1 MTCETCLRF
10 ENDHEHNE
18 PDPECQDCMKYI
30 IHKQKASISRQHYD
44 ADKKKDTQTRTEVY
58 VSADMQKVLMLPA
71 MTGVKSCVFTNRLVV
86 FHDTFSP
93 LGEQKKKNPKQ
104 TRAVLWHEG
113 VAGRSAP
120 DVTSSFV
127 KAVQDLAEDAPT

>member
-44 ADKKKDTQTRTEVY
+44 ADKKKDTQPWTEVY
-58 VSADMQKVLMLPA
+58 VS
-71 MTGVKSCVFTNRLVV
+71 VV
-86 FHDTFSP
+86 FHETFAP
-93 LGEQKKKNPKQ
+93 LGEQKKKKSK
-104 TRAVLWHEG
+104 TDKSR
-113 VAGRSAP
+113 
-120 DVTSSFV
+120 T
-127 KAVQDLAEDAPT
+127 LA

>member
-1 MTCETCLRF
+1 
-10 ENDHEHNE
+10 
-18 PDPECQDCMKYI
+18 MKYI

-58 VSADMQKVLMLPA
+58 ASADMQKVLMLPA
-71 MTGVKSCVFTNRLVV
+71 MTGVKSCVFTNRLVIL
-86 FHDTFSP
+86 HETFAP

-104 TRAVLWHEG
+104 TRAVLWHEA

>member
-44 ADKKKDTQTRTEVY
+44 ADKKKDTQPRTEVY
-58 VSADMQKVLMLPA
+58 VSANVQKVLMLPA
-71 MTGVKSCVFTNRLVV
+71 MTGVKSCVITNRFVV
-86 FHDTFSP
+86 FHEKFAP

-104 TRAVLWHEG
+104 TRAVL
-113 VAGRSAP
+113 
-120 DVTSSFV
+120 
-127 KAVQDLAEDAPT
+127 

>member
-44 ADKKKDTQTRTEVY
+44 ADKKKDTQPGTEVY
-58 VSADMQKVLMLPA
+58 VSANVQKVLMLPA
-71 MTGVKSCVFTNRLVV
+71 MTGVKSCVITNRLVV
-86 FHDTFSP
+86 FHETFAP
-93 LGEQKKKNPKQ
+93 LGEQKKKKSK
-104 TRAVLWHEG
+104 TDKSR
-113 VAGRSAP
+113 
-120 DVTSSFV
+120 T
-127 KAVQDLAEDAPT
+127 LA